1 MALGQS
7 EQTPDPQ
14 GGFGI
19 QIRRDDDGTATLVMV
34 HPDGSMESM
43 PLTAD
48 EADDIEADLDSA
60 ADHVLYQGRRTAD
73 GTVVEKAD
81 HKGRPLPLDPR
92 LDLRTLA
99 PSGGLDW
106 GYEGHGP
113 AQLALAIL
121 ADYQDD
127 RFAIR
132 HYEHFTVD
140 VVANLGGDQWF
151 LTDVDLDQWI
161 STVETP

>member
-1 MALGQS
+1 MRPTVSRQIWTRRPITCSTRDAGR
-7 EQTPDPQ
+7 QTAQ
-14 GGFGI
+14 WS
-19 QIRRDDDGTATLVMV
+19 R
-34 HPDGSMESM
+34 
-43 PLTAD
+43 
-48 EADDIEADLDSA
+48 
-60 ADHVLYQGRRTAD
+60 RRT
-73 GTVVEKAD
+73 T
-81 HKGRPLPLDPR
+81 KGGHYPWIRGW
-92 LDLRTLA
+92 DLRTLA
-99 PSGGLDW
+99 PSGGMDW